1 LNGDD
6 RTAAS
11 GRLRAPLMPRNPTMR
26 RAKTLDIVPR
36 ERAMRFFSKPSRIR
50 SVLRLDLSLSPH

>member
-1 LNGDD
+1 MAMTEP
-6 RTAAS
+6 RRRAAW
-11 GRLRAPLMPRNPTMR
+11 APLMPRNRTMR